1 MFSQKVS
8 PPAIN
13 GCSRVTSVMS
23 SVLVL
28 NGNCRF
34 RGRPVDM
41 LLISCAVSPFPR
53 LLVQY
58 AQFTVPLYDE
68 SYWISGNVDD
78 ALERLY
84 VRMSRSRFCSHHSQ
98 IMLMLFP
105 LQRREKSEGGP
116 PCNSIACPW
125 CGLGLL
131 SYKVPVLASTA
142 S

>member
-28 NGNCRF
+28 NSNCRF
-34 RGRPVDM
+34 RGWPVDM
-41 LLISCAVSPFPR
+41 PFVSCAVSPFPC

-58 AQFTVPLYDE
+58 VQFTVPLYDE

-78 ALERLY
+78 ALERSY
-84 VRMSRSRFCSHHSQ
+84 VRVPRSRFCSHHSL
-98 IMLMLFP
+98 IMLVFFP
-105 LQRREKSEGGP
+105 LQRREKSEGEP
-116 PCNSIACPW
+116 PCNSMPLVR
-125 CGLGLL
+125 LGL
-131 SYKVPVLASTA
+131 TI
-142 S
+142 